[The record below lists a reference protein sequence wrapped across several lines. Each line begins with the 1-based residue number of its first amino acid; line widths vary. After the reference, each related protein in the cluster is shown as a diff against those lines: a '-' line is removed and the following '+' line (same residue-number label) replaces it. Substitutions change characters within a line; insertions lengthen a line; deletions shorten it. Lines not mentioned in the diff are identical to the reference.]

1 MTYNVFSGTLNPT
14 QSIKSIMCWQQTVRM
29 SWWFDAAVLGFD
41 KIPLWGTFIIS
52 FGCGAISAVVIR
64 MFVVPWQ
71 RRRIKGW
78 SRVT

>member
-1 MTYNVFSGTLNPT
+1 L
-14 QSIKSIMCWQQTVRM
+14 
-29 SWWFDAAVLGFD
+29 FDVAELGFD

-78 SRVT
+78 LCHFAILLS